1 MNEQTLSNR
10 LAKVAEYVRKNDRLA
25 DIGSDHAYLP
35 AWLILNDR
43 IDFAVA
49 GEVVEGPYQSAQKL
63 VKSLALTEQITV
75 RLADGLAAVEPNDK
89 ISAITIAGMGGRL
102 ISDILESGFQA
113 QQLTGKERLVL
124 QPNVG
129 EKVLRQWLVDHQYQ
143 IIDEA
148 ILEEDRKFYE
158 VIIAEKSP
166 EAVSYSQQELAFGPF
181 LSVEQSP
188 VFKAKWQSEV
198 DHHQGVLKTLK
209 LAKQEPSARMAEVL
223 KKIAEIEEVLK

>member
-43 IDFAVA
+43 INFAVA
-49 GEVVEGPYQSAQKL
+49 GEVVEGPYQSAKKL
-63 VKSLALTEQITV
+63 VTSLALTERITV
-75 RLADGLAAVEPNDK
+75 RLADGLGAVEPSDK

-102 ISDILESGFQA
+102 ISEILDRGFQEK
-113 QQLTGKERLVL
+113 QLTGSERLIL

-129 EKVLRQWLVDHQYQ
+129 EKVLRQWLLSHQYQ
-143 IIDEA
+143 IIAEA

-158 VIIAEKSP
+158 VIVAEKSP
-166 EAVSYSQQELAFGPF
+166 DPVTYTEQELAFGPF
-181 LSVEQSP
+181 LSAEQSP

-198 DHHQGVLKTLK
+198 GHHQGVLKRLK
-209 LAKQEPSARMAEVL
+209 LAKQEPSARMVEL
-223 KKIAEIEEVLK
+223 SKKIAEIEEILK